1 MHSTEIKMININIGM
16 PEFLLI
22 FSLGIYNDSQTF
34 SMVAFCI
41 AILASVSKFAMQNKD
56 SIEDR

>member
-1 MHSTEIKMININIGM
+1 MININIGM